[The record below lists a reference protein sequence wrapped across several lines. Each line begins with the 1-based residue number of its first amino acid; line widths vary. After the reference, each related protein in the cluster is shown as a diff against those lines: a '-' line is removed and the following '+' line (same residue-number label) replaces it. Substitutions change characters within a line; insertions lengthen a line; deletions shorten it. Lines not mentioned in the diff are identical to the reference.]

1 MAGKKTSIYLTDED
15 SARLDAV
22 HEAMRRAPSLRQF
35 DLKWSD
41 TLRLLLRRAL
51 AVAELEYLHK
61 IPEDAEASEWLEELE
76 KQYQKQYEILREID
90 EQEWRA
96 FAKESPGLAARFKP
110 SMFSDEEWDELV
122 KERPSLAKHRNRY
135 LASKKNDG
143 E

>member
-22 HEAMRRAPSLRQF
+22 HEAMRKAPNLRQF

-51 AVAELEYLHK
+51 SEAELEYLHK
-61 IPEDAEASEWLEELE
+61 IPEDADAGEWLEHLE
-76 KQYQKQYEILREID
+76 KTYQQQYEILREID
-90 EQEWRA
+90 VQQWKA
-96 FAKESPGLAARFKP
+96 ESPALAAQFRP
-110 SMFSDEEWDELV
+110 SVLSDEEWDELV
-122 KERPSLAKHRNRY
+122 KERPKFAKYRSMY

>member
-22 HEAMRRAPSLRQF
+22 HKAMRTAPSLREF

-61 IPEDAEASEWLEELE
+61 IPEDADPEEWREFLYEDH
-76 KQYQKQYEILREID
+76 QKQDAILRT
-90 EQEWRA
+90 
-96 FAKESPGLAARFKP
+96 
-110 SMFSDEEWDELV
+110 LV
-122 KERPSLAKHRNRY
+122 DKGWAETKITTGGRRILSKDGRTFLEPEPEAPPKKRRSTKGAP
-135 LASKKNDG
+135 KKNDG

>member
-22 HEAMRRAPSLRQF
+22 HEAMRKAPNLRQF

-51 AVAELEYLHK
+51 AEAELEYLHK
-61 IPEDAEASEWLEELE
+61 IPEDADAGEWLDMLEETH
-76 KQYQKQYEILREID
+76 QKQYEILREID
-90 EQEWRA
+90 GQQWKALGPA
-96 FAKESPGLAARFKP
+96 FMAAFKP
-110 SMFSDEEWDELV
+110 GMLSDEEWDELV
-122 KERPSLAKHRNRY
+122 KEKPRFAKHRNRY

>member
-22 HEAMRRAPSLRQF
+22 HEAMRTAPSLRQF

-51 AVAELEYLHK
+51 EEAELEYLHK
-61 IPEDAEASEWLEELE
+61 IPEDADAEELLDVLEEAH
-76 KQYQKQYEILREID
+76 QKRSAILRALVD
-90 EQEWRA
+90 KGWA
-96 FAKESPGLAARFKP
+96 ESKLTTGGRRWLSKDGRTFLEPEPEAP
-110 SMFSDEEWDELV
+110 
-122 KERPSLAKHRNRY
+122 P
-135 LASKKNDG
+135 KKNDW

>member
-22 HEAMRRAPSLRQF
+22 HEAMRTAPNLRQF

-51 AVAELEYLHK
+51 EVAELEYLHK
-61 IPEDAEASEWLEELE
+61 IPENVDPEEAIEFLEETH
-76 KQYQKQYEILREID
+76 QKQCAILRALVD
-90 EQEWRA
+90 KGWA
-96 FAKESPGLAARFKP
+96 ESKLTKGGRRWLSKGGR
-110 SMFSDEEWDELV
+110 MFLEPEPEPEPEAPPKKRRST
-122 KERPSLAKHRNRY
+122 KR
-135 LASKKNDG
+135 ASKKNDG